1 MGRLST
7 VPHDSLNTSKEAYM
21 VCIPPRC
28 CFRGNGPNRTALNRI
43 RAKWVIVAGASGE
56 SCTQRQAERLQCDD
70 NVTFHLPPVLPSPFR
85 INGPRTTEN
94 AHV

>member
-43 RAKWVIVAGASGE
+43 RAKWVIVAGPPAKAVRRG
-56 SCTQRQAERLQCDD
+56 RLNVS
-70 NVTFHLPPVLPSPFR
+70 NVTTMSPSICRPYYPVLS
-85 INGPRTTEN
+85 
-94 AHV
+94 A